1 MNKKFGK
8 IILAN
13 DASTLSN
20 LGFEQSPDAAIF
32 AINIANWFTGGR
44 PGKFHSYSDPDRRES
59 ESALAQTMIQAGH
72 TWTVGY
78 DIPENVD
85 AIFTHETTIYDDIL
99 RDLVSAGGN
108 VYLAAETEDK
118 EYASGYNFNWFLW

>member
-13 DASTLSN
+13 DTSTLSN
-20 LGFEQSPDAAIF
+20 LGFEKCPDAAIF
-32 AINIANWFTGGR
+32 AKNIANWFTDGH
-44 PGKFHSYSDPDRRES
+44 PGKFHSYSDPDAES
-59 ESALAQTMIQAGH
+59 ESAIAETMTKAGH

-85 AIFTHETTIYDDIL
+85 ALFTHTSIDHEIL

-108 VYLAAETEDK
+108 VYLAAETEN
-118 EYASGYNFNWFLW
+118 E